1 MIAGGGVLLSRSLV
15 KVYPDPATM
24 ALVTAGLIVAEA
36 RRAVKARGRFT
47 LALAGGATPRET
59 YTLLSRPPFAAL
71 MPWEDVE
78 VFWTDERC
86 VCPDDPR
93 SNERMARDALLDH
106 VPIPPDR
113 VHPMRC
119 LAGGA
124 DGGDVDQ
131 AGAERAAWNCADRY
145 DELLGAFFPTP
156 AEQPPGAP
164 GLDLVLLGLGANGHT
179 ASLFPGSEVLL
190 EEKRRAAAALVD
202 AAAGSG
208 TTAAGRD
215 LWRVTLTAAF
225 INKAASVVFLVSGA
239 NKAGIVKA
247 VLEGPSDAAHLPAR
261 LIHPEGGILRWQ
273 LDDDAASLLD
283 GGMESS

>member
-1 MIAGGGVLLSRSLV
+1 MIAGGGVLQSRSLV
-15 KVYPDPATM
+15 KVYPDPATV

-36 RRAVKARGRFT
+36 RRAVKTRGRFT

-59 YTLLSRPPFAAL
+59 YTLLARPPFAAL

-86 VCPDDPR
+86 VGPDDPR
-93 SNERMARDALLDH
+93 SNERMAREVLLDH
-106 VPIPPDR
+106 VPIPPER

-131 AGAERAAWNCADRY
+131 AGAGRAAWNCADRY

-156 AEQPPGAP
+156 GEPGI
-164 GLDLVLLGLGANGHT
+164 DLVLLGLGANGHT
-179 ASLFPGSEVLL
+179 ASLFPDSEVLL
-190 EEKRRAAAALVD
+190 EGKRRAAAALVD

-239 NKAGIVKA
+239 NKASIVKA

-261 LIHPEGGILRWQ
+261 LIHPEGGILHWH

-283 GGMESS
+283 AGMGGS